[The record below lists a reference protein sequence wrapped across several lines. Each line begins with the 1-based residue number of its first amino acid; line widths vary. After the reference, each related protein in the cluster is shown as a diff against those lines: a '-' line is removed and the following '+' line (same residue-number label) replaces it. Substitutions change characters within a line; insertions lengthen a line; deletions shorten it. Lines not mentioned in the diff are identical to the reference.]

1 MATKIGFRCQID
13 NITHAE
19 IINYLNINCS
29 IMSPKERGVMKEPL
43 LDMVWN
49 EDEGIM
55 LLVVWTFQIL
65 VLSLRFWGFYH
76 GFMALSCN
84 VPHPRIIISIHEFTV
99 SCGRSSCVLVSLYFL
114 L

>member
-19 IINYLNINCS
+19 IINYLNINRS

-49 EDEGIM
+49 EDRDYSACCLDLSDSCVVAQVLGFFLSWFYGI
-55 LLVVWTFQIL
+55 
-65 VLSLRFWGFYH
+65 
-76 GFMALSCN
+76 SCN
-84 VPHPRIIISIHEFTV
+84 FFP
-99 SCGRSSCVLVSLYFL
+99 SLHYS
-114 L
+114 

>member
-19 IINYLNINCS
+19 IINYLNINRS

-49 EDEGIM
+49 EDRDYNACC
-55 LLVVWTFQIL
+55 LDLSDSSVVAQ
-65 VLSLRFWGFYH
+65 VLGVFNH
-76 GFMALSCN
+76 GFMAFHAIFPILA
-84 VPHPRIIISIHEFTV
+84 
-99 SCGRSSCVLVSLYFL
+99 L
-114 L
+114 